1 MRASG
6 MTRLIFHFVRRH
18 PLLSAR
24 IQPHFPL
31 MPPHQPDPLAAY
43 RAKRAL
49 ERTPEPAG
57 ALAKG
62 IGVAGGLFVVHKHA
76 ARRLHFDLRLE
87 MDGVLRS
94 WAVPKGPSYNTADK
108 RLAVLVEDH
117 PLEYGDFEGLIPE
130 GNYGAG
136 AVIVWDRGRWVPL
149 EDPVE
154 GLAKGKLLFELH
166 GLKLHGRWTLVK
178 LKKSEK
184 EWLFIKERDAYASSA
199 GATPPEASVL
209 SGLTVEDLKAGR
221 TPVEGIRA
229 ELAGLGT
236 PRQEVRPDTVQLML
250 AESRDRAFS
259 EAGWLFE
266 LKLDGYRVLAARDG
280 TPRLLS
286 RNGNDLSACFPE
298 VVRAVRALP
307 LERLLLDGEVVALD
321 DDGRPSFQLLQQ
333 RAQLRRPLDI
343 RHATVQSPVTFF
355 AFDLL
360 AFEDFDLRPLP
371 LSTRK
376 ALLRKLLPSAGL
388 IRYLDHFEQD
398 GEVLYEQIQRLGL
411 EGIVAKRADSPYRA
425 GRSAVWL
432 KIRTRRTD
440 DFVVVGFSAPKGSRS
455 GFGALYL
462 GRYVD
467 GALTYTGRAG
477 SGFNEGQLTQVRAR
491 LEQLRR
497 PDAPCGGPI
506 PKEKG
511 TSWVDPTLVC
521 EVEYTEW
528 TEEGLLRQ
536 PVFLRFREDKRPEEC
551 VGELAGRRVGEAGK
565 DSEADL
571 DIDVTLTPTLSEA
584 KGKGRGPK
592 PRFTSQ
598 PIAYT
603 NLQKVF
609 WPDDGYTK
617 GDLIEYHRS
626 IAPWILP
633 YLADRPVVLTRYPDG
648 IAGKSFFQ
656 KDAPG
661 FVPEWIR
668 TERMWSEQAER
679 EIDYFVCDDE
689 ASLLY
694 LINMGTIPLH
704 IWASRT
710 SNLDHP
716 DWCVLDIDPK
726 EAPFSDVVRVAQ
738 VAHQLCEE
746 IGLPN
751 RVKTSGSSGL
761 HVLIPLGGQC
771 RYDEARSL
779 GELLARVISAEL
791 PEISTLTRQVSRRGG
806 KVYIDYLQI
815 GAGRLIVAPF
825 SVRPLPGAP
834 VSTPVR
840 WSEVNGKLDIRSF
853 TIRNLP
859 ARMQKLKRDPLRDVL
874 ELKPDLGEALERLSA
889 RL

>member
-1 MRASG
+1 
-6 MTRLIFHFVRRH
+6 
-18 PLLSAR
+18 
-24 IQPHFPL
+24 
-31 MPPHQPDPLAAY
+31 MPPPNPDPLAEY

-49 ERTPEPAG
+49 ERTPEPPGAG
-57 ALAKG
+57 TDGSAT
-62 IGVAGGLFVVHKHA
+62 AGGLFVVHKHA
-76 ARRLHFDLRLE
+76 ARRLHYDLRLE

-94 WAVPKGPSYNTADK
+94 WAVPKGPSYDTTDK
-108 RLAVLVEDH
+108 RLAVHVEDH

-166 GLKLHGRWTLVK
+166 GIKLHGRWTLVK

-184 EWLFIKERDAYASSA
+184 DWLFIKERDAYASSA
-199 GATPPEASVL
+199 GAVPPEESVL

-221 TPVEGIRA
+221 TPIEGIRA
-229 ELAGLGT
+229 ELVSLGA
-236 PRQEVRPDTVQLML
+236 PRKEVNPDTVKLML
-250 AESRDRAFS
+250 AEPRDRPFS
-259 EAGWLFE
+259 GAGWLFE
-266 LKLDGYRVLAARDG
+266 IKLDGYRVVAARDG
-280 TPRLLS
+280 VPRLLS
-286 RNGNDLSACFPE
+286 RNGNDLSATFPE
-298 VVRAVRALP
+298 VVRAIRALP
-307 LERLLLDGEVVALD
+307 LDRVILDGEVVALD
-321 DDGRPSFQLLQQ
+321 ENGRPSFQRLQQ
-333 RAQLRRPLDI
+333 RGQLRRSLDI
-343 RHATVQSPVTFF
+343 RNAAVHFPVTFF

-371 LSTRK
+371 LSVRK
-376 ALLRKLLPSAGL
+376 TLLKRLLPSAGL

-398 GEVLYEQIQRLGL
+398 GEVLYQQIQKLGL
-411 EGIVAKRADSPYRA
+411 EGIVAKRAESPYRA
-425 GRSAVWL
+425 GRSAAWL

-440 DFVVVGFSAPKGSRS
+440 DFVVVGFSAPKGSRT

-462 GRYVD
+462 GQYMA
-467 GALTYTGRAG
+467 GALIYTGRAG
-477 SGFNEGQLTQVRAR
+477 SGFSDGQLTQVRAM
-491 LEQLRR
+491 LEDLRR
-497 PDAPCGGPI
+497 SDAPCSGLLPR
-506 PKEKG
+506 EA
-511 TSWVDPTLVC
+511 TWVEPSLVC

-536 PVFLRFREDKRPEEC
+536 PVFLRFRDDKEPTEC
-551 VGELAGRRVGEAGK
+551 VGYLERQGGRGLGQADEDAERRSAELPEVPQ
-565 DSEADL
+565 
-571 DIDVTLTPTLSEA
+571 TPT
-584 KGKGRGPK
+584 RGPTS
-592 PRFTSQ
+592 PRAPAAARSINF
-598 PIAYT
+598 T

-617 GDLIEYHRS
+617 GDLIEYYRS

-633 YLADRPVVLTRYPDG
+633 YLADRPVVLTRFPDG

-661 FVPEWIR
+661 FVPDWIR

-704 IWASRT
+704 VWASRT
-710 SNLDHP
+710 SSLNYP

-738 VAHQLCEE
+738 AAHQLCEE

-751 RVKTSGSSGL
+751 LVKSSGSSGL

-771 RYDEARSL
+771 RYEEARTL

-791 PEISTLTRQVSRRGG
+791 PDISTLTRQVSRRGG

-834 VSTPVR
+834 VSTPLR
-840 WSEVNGKLDIRSF
+840 WSEVNEKLDIRRF

-859 ARMQKLKRDPLRDVL
+859 ERMQELKGDPLREVL
-874 ELKPDLGEALERLSA
+874 TLSPDLGKALERLSA
-889 RL
+889 KL